1 MFLYYR
7 PPVSAG
13 TNLNLVANLQIS
25 RRFKERSSLKRS
37 GRTEMAGLAPDEWT
51 HPDRAFLLDEK
62 APVMKGSRCVMPRR
76 ARAEQARGAAG
87 TASLLLVLRTY
98 LTARRAQV
106 GVQARVA
113 L

>member
-1 MFLYYR
+1 M
-7 PPVSAG
+7 
-13 TNLNLVANLQIS
+13 
-25 RRFKERSSLKRS
+25 KRS

-62 APVMKGSRCVMPRR
+62 APVMKGSRCVLPRR